1 MHPNMFVGPNPDQGA
16 EGDNTKKRHAH
27 GMGKP
32 LTGGGPA
39 GIRRAVVVCCWR
51 HTTSW
56 CQRRGMPAACSQITT
71 ALQRHSAAKDGGTHA
86 ACRCAGLV
94 QGG

>member
-1 MHPNMFVGPNPDQGA
+1 VHPNMFVGPNPDQGA

-27 GMGKP
+27 GIGKP
-32 LTGGGPA
+32 LTGGCPA
-39 GIRRAVVVCCWR
+39 GIRRAVVVCC
-51 HTTSW
+51 
-56 CQRRGMPAACSQITT
+56 RGMPAACSQITT